1 MRYYIIG
8 TAWLCLAGAF
18 GAIRP
23 LKGQKVH
30 YIASHRRKPAA
41 SSGGT
46 GIACGELNT
55 ITRSYCS
62 GSGIPLVRVEW
73 GLQFRSADLGMK
85 HRTGARRVIRI
96 DVGGAKCSRLA
107 GIEIARQYRVSFG
120 KAEARQYRVSSEQAG
135 SLPIS
140 RRKIRENKQLT
151 AYFQS
156 GVRAVSPAVRIGTC
170 VPGRK
175 KLGPLRN
182 RGAQL
187 RRPSLSELYLFDTIR
202 GARALEGATA
212 THGSSQATVNPNES
226 PPAHL

>member
-1 MRYYIIG
+1 MQYYIIA
-8 TAWLCLAGAF
+8 TAWLRLAGAF

-30 YIASHRRKPAA
+30 HIANHRRKPAA

-46 GIACGELNT
+46 GITCGQLNM
-55 ITRSYCS
+55 IARSCCS
-62 GSGIPLVRVEW
+62 RSGIPLVRVEW

-85 HRTGARRVIRI
+85 HRTGARRVILI

-107 GIEIARQYRVSFG
+107 GIEIARQHRVSFR
-120 KAEARQYRVSSEQAG
+120 KAEARQYRVSSEQAR
-135 SLPIS
+135 SLSIS
-140 RRKIRENKQLT
+140 RKARENKQLT

-156 GVRAVSPAVRIGTC
+156 GVRAVSPAVRIVTC
-170 VPGRK
+170 VPGWK